1 MSEVEEGPVAED
13 QDSQQQESGGALEGD
28 AEPIEGEVPTDAV
41 EDSQD
46 QPEELDPEEAA
57 ARALETLKAEA
68 ADNYDKFLRA
78 KAELD
83 NYRKRTAKIRVEVRE
98 ETLRDLLLGLA
109 PIFDNL
115 RRALGQDTDD
125 VAVLKEGIEL
135 ICGQIEDGLKGYGLE
150 VIDAVGKPFDPNVHE
165 AMMEMESED
174 HEPGTVVEEL
184 DRGYLFGGRV
194 VRPARVV
201 VSKAGGTNG

>member
-1 MSEVEEGPVAED
+1 MSEVDREPVTEEDEAQRETSEAE
-13 QDSQQQESGGALEGD
+13 LD
-28 AEPIEGEVPTDAV
+28 AEVKHGASASSEAV
-41 EDSQD
+41 EGGQD
-46 QPEELDPEEAA
+46 EPEELGPEEAA
-57 ARALETLKAEA
+57 ARALENAKAEA

-83 NYRKRTAKIRVEVRE
+83 NYRKRTAKIRVDVRE

-115 RRALGQDTDD
+115 RRAVGQKTDD
-125 VAVLKEGIEL
+125 AVVLKEGIEL
-135 ICGQIEDGLKGYGLE
+135 ICGQIEEGLKGYGLE

-165 AMMEMESED
+165 AMMEVESEEHD
-174 HEPGTVVEEL
+174 PGTVVEEL
-184 DRGYLFGGRV
+184 DRGYLFGGKV

-201 VSKAGGTNG
+201 VSKAGGVNG

>member
-1 MSEVEEGPVAED
+1 MSEVEGEPVAEE
-13 QDSQQQESGGALEGD
+13 QESQRDALEGELAPK
-28 AEPIEGEVPTDAV
+28 AEPGEGEATDAV
-41 EDSQD
+41 EGNQD
-46 QPEELDPEEAA
+46 ESEELDPEEAA
-57 ARALETLKAEA
+57 ARALEIAQAEA

-135 ICGQIEDGLKGYGLE
+135 ICEQIEEGLKGYGLE

-165 AMMEMESED
+165 AMMEIESED
-174 HEPGTVVEEL
+174 HDPGTVVEEL
-184 DRGYLFGGRV
+184 DRGYLFGGKV

-201 VSKAGGTNG
+201 VSKAGGTHG

>member
-1 MSEVEEGPVAED
+1 MSEVDREPVTEEDEAQRETSEAE
-13 QDSQQQESGGALEGD
+13 LD
-28 AEPIEGEVPTDAV
+28 AEVKHGASASSEAVEGE
-41 EDSQD
+41 QD
-46 QPEELDPEEAA
+46 EPEELGPEEAA
-57 ARALETLKAEA
+57 ARALENAKAEA

-115 RRALGQDTDD
+115 RRAVGQKTDD
-125 VAVLKEGIEL
+125 AVVLKEGIEL
-135 ICGQIEDGLKGYGLE
+135 ICGQIEEGLKGYGLE

-165 AMMEMESED
+165 AMMEVESEEHD
-174 HEPGTVVEEL
+174 PGTVVEEL
-184 DRGYLFGGRV
+184 DRGYLFGGKV

-201 VSKAGGTNG
+201 VSKAGGVNG

>member
-1 MSEVEEGPVAED
+1 MSEVEGEPVAEE
-13 QDSQQQESGGALEGD
+13 QESQRDALEGELAPK
-28 AEPIEGEVPTDAV
+28 AEPGEGEATDAV
-41 EDSQD
+41 EGNQD
-46 QPEELDPEEAA
+46 ESEELDPEEAA
-57 ARALETLKAEA
+57 ARALEIAQAEA

-125 VAVLKEGIEL
+125 VAVLKPPVTGDAVTDL
-135 ICGQIEDGLKGYGLE
+135 
-150 VIDAVGKPFDPNVHE
+150 VIDRRTDGFWE
-165 AMMEMESED
+165 AF
-174 HEPGTVVEEL
+174 VVERRR
-184 DRGYLFGGRV
+184 D
-194 VRPARVV
+194 
-201 VSKAGGTNG
+201 